1 MEAIVAQMGAMLG
14 LPGSLYS
21 AMVAS
26 PAVAW
31 TGFSGSASGEST
43 LLVGS
48 LSAAVGEGTAQ
59 TDSTT
64 LGRAQTDGLAVVATA
79 EANTEGNMGWN
90 AIDLAVAVTG
100 PDSAPVPSGS
110 VSAEA
115 EAQTG
120 SNEPPIADTST
131 SIQASS
137 VYQQTAESAAEAGAD
152 QAATLD
158 LAGPIELSAL
168 FGESL
173 PQFQVSAVPDD
184 TIICFAPIP
193 DAWL

>member
-1 MEAIVAQMGAMLG
+1 MEAEVVQMGAMLG

-43 LLVGS
+43 LLLGS

-64 LGRAQTDGLAVVATA
+64 LGRAQTDGLAVVAVA

-100 PDSAPVPSGS
+100 SDVAPVPSGS

-115 EAQTG
+115 EAQTA
-120 SNEPPIADTST
+120 SDELPIADTST
-131 SIQASS
+131 SIQAFS
-137 VYQQTAESAAEAGAD
+137 VYQQTAESAAEAGSTD
-152 QAATLD
+152 QATTLD
-158 LAGPIELSAL
+158 LAGSVELPAL

-173 PQFQVSAVPDD
+173 PQLQVSDG
-184 TIICFAPIP
+184 TTICFAPIP

>member
-1 MEAIVAQMGAMLG
+1 MGAMLG

-21 AMVAS
+21 ATVAS
-26 PAVAW
+26 SAVAW

-48 LSAAVGEGTAQ
+48 LSAAVDEGTAQ

-120 SNEPPIADTST
+120 SDEPPIADTST

-137 VYQQTAESAAEAGAD
+137 VYQQTAESVAEAGSAD
-152 QAATLD
+152 EAATLD

-173 PQFQVSAVPDD
+173 PQLQDSAVPDG